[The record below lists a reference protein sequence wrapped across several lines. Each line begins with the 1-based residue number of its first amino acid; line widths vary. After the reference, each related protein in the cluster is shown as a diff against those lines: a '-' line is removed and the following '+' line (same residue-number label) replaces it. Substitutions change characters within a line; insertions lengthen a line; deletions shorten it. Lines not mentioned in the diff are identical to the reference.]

1 MRTCCL
7 VALLSIAA
15 AAAACGGSSTPA
27 SPSST
32 QTTGGGATGAA
43 GAATQIYI
51 LGRDGGGAFRPSPV
65 AAPSGGSF
73 VWINSDTEVHR
84 IVAVDGTFDTGDLQP
99 DAQSAPVV
107 VGTAG
112 TRYYC
117 PLHPGEVGGVTGA
130 NGSLPPC
137 SGQYCG

>member
-1 MRTCCL
+1 MRTRVFAVL
-7 VALLSIAA
+7 LAAVAV
-15 AAAACGGSSTPA
+15 AACGGSSMPA

-32 QTTGGGATGAA
+32 QTTGGGATGAV
-43 GAATQIYI
+43 GAPTQIYI
-51 LGRDGGGAFRPSPV
+51 LGRNGAESFRPNPV
-65 AAPSGGSF
+65 AAVAGGSF
-73 VWINSDTEVHR
+73 VWLNYDTEVHR

-99 DAQSAPVV
+99 DAQSAPVA
-107 VGTAG
+107 VGAAG

-117 PLHPGEVGGVTGA
+117 PLHPGETGGVSGA